1 MTKAEFIVQCIAAV
15 LGNTQGPERIAMME
29 QANVVCEKQAEKQV
43 FDAPKGDNVSKAI
56 DNATGLGMLYG
67 IGSFMMRA
75 MKE

>member
-15 LGNTQGPERIAMME
+15 LGNTQGPERIAVME

-43 FDAPKGDNVSKAI
+43 FDAPKQDNVSKAI